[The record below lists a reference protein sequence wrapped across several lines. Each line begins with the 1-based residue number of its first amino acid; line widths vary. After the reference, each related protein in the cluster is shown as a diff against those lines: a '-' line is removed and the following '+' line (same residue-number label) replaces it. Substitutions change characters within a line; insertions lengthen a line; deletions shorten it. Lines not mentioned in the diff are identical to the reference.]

1 MDTPAPHRRGA
12 VAGRGSSVPHTG
24 PRSPRT
30 GPSPGTARAFIP
42 PQKRTV
48 HKSVFLQIFLITHRF
63 QVREDVAQHP
73 TEKGGGP
80 GQEPLSFAPRAG
92 RRGPARPGLASAR
105 RRDSHAAPQPVWA
118 GGDGQF
124 CPRRRLDFPSNGQ
137 SRRWRLSA
145 GELVTCSCLLWTCTS
160 VSWKRATSI
169 RPSLHLSPRQGQ
181 SEGLGRPGREALWEA
196 PRVCRAL
203 ARPASSPSH
212 LRCTRHSESQRLF

>member
-12 VAGRGSSVPHTG
+12 VAGRGSCPAHG
-24 PRSPRT
+24 APFPAH
-30 GPSPGTARAFIP
+30 GALPWNRAGFYS
-42 PQKRTV
+42 PQKTYCAQ
-48 HKSVFLQIFLITHRF
+48 KCFLFLRIFLIMHRF
-63 QVREDVAQHP
+63 QVREDFAQHP

-80 GQEPLSFAPRAG
+80 GQEALSFTPGAS

-118 GGDGQF
+118 GRDSQF
-124 CPRRRLDFPSNGQ
+124 CPRHRLDFPSNGQ

-169 RPSLHLSPRQGQ
+169 QPSLRLSPRQAQ

-203 ARPASSPSH
+203 A
-212 LRCTRHSESQRLF
+212 